1 MFLIY
6 RWRTAVLAAW
16 SINGKGMR
24 AQEPTACW
32 RKSVFGAEVSWESNF
47 GWIHSPP
54 ICTCRIQQQQMAKM
68 VLLMH
73 FLSFISF
80 PSWLLPHVQVL
91 CSMTILNIELQYI
104 TCRAH
109 QFFSLHVKYHKL
121 IYFYQWKLNEK
132 WKQMGWCFFFFLI
145 CLFNMTF

>member
-54 ICTCRIQQQQMAKM
+54 ICTCRIQQQQMAEM
-68 VLLMH
+68 VFLLMH
-73 FLSFISF
+73 FVIYFFPFLTVATCASFVLSDDF
-80 PSWLLPHVQVL
+80 
-91 CSMTILNIELQYI
+91 EY
-104 TCRAH
+104 RASIYH
-109 QFFSLHVKYHKL
+109 FSGTSNVKYNKL
-121 IYFYQWKLNEK
+121 IYFLPRETQTN
-132 WKQMGWCFFFFLI
+132 GLI
-145 CLFNMTF
+145 CLLNMTF